1 MRQSE
6 RVLYVILGCYACCLL
21 VLHTLYY
28 AGLFVA
34 LDPDPQVMIHA
45 TRTGAVTFLVISVS
59 VQIFRGKPYGLLL
72 VAAASYAST
81 TFLEDFLVLESSFFL
96 PKHALAGTLYALRP
110 LFLLMLVY
118 WAVRRRSIETA

>member
-1 MRQSE
+1 MTHSE

-34 LDPDPQVMIHA
+34 LDRDPSLMIHA
-45 TRTGAVTFLVISVS
+45 IRMAFVTLFFISVS

-81 TFLEDFLVLESSFFL
+81 TFLEDFLVLESSFFF
-96 PKHALAGTLYALRP
+96 T
-110 LFLLMLVY
+110 
-118 WAVRRRSIETA
+118 